1 MTQENDLTKADQAA
15 AKAAEREAA
24 KVAQAK
30 AEKQAKADAEKA
42 AKKAEQ
48 EELKAKKEALKSEAA
63 AKAAEVAAAKAAK
76 EAEKQAKVAEREAAK
91 VAREEEKARKIA
103 EREANR
109 QPEQNG
115 VRRPGPNGSCGKVWA
130 HADALSTQ
138 LGRPV
143 AIAELMA
150 ETDKESLNQ
159 SNVRTEYARWKKF
172 HGISGKVQAT
182 AAV

>member
-1 MTQENDLTKADQAA
+1 MSQNELTKADQAA
-15 AKAAEREAA
+15 EKA
-24 KVAQAK
+24 AK
-30 AEKQAKADAEKA
+30 AEKQAKAEAEKA
-42 AKKAEQ
+42 AKKAQQ
-48 EELKAKKEALKSEAA
+48 EELKAKKEALKAEAA
-63 AKAAEVAAAKAAK
+63 AKAEAAKAAKAAK
-76 EAEKQAKVAEREAAK
+76 EAEKQAKAEQRAAAK
-91 VAREEEKARKIA
+91 VAKEQAKAAKIA

-115 VRRPGPNGSCGKVWA
+115 VRRPGPNGSCGRVWA

-143 AIAELMA
+143 SIAELMV

-172 HGISGKVQAT
+172 HGISGKVQA
-182 AAV
+182 APAV

>member
-15 AKAAEREAA
+15 AKAE
-24 KVAQAK
+24 
-30 AEKQAKADAEKA
+30 AEKA
-42 AKKAEQ
+42 AKKAQ
-48 EELKAKKEALKSEAA
+48 QDELKAKKEALKAEAA
-63 AKAAEVAAAKAAK
+63 AKAAEVAAAKAA
-76 EAEKQAKVAEREAAK
+76 EVAEKQAKIEAREAAKAEREAAK
-91 VAREEEKARKIA
+91 AAKIA

-115 VRRPGPNGSCGKVWA
+115 VRRPGPNGACGKVWT
-130 HADALSTQ
+130 HADTLSTQ

-143 AIAELMA
+143 SIAELMV

-172 HGISGKVQAT
+172 HGISGKVQA
-182 AAV
+182 APAV